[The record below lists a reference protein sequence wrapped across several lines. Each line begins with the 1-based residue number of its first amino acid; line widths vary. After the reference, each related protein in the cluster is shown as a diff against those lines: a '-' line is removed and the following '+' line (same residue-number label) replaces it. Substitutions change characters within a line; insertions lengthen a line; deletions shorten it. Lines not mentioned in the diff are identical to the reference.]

1 MEALLK
7 LQKKKADQWYKEPW
21 MLLVIGGPLFVVL
34 ASLFTA
40 FLAWKSA
47 DKVVA
52 EDYYKQGL
60 MINKDIHRDANARQY
75 NMSAEVVLDAAAGK
89 LVLHLEGSQLPTSVY
104 FSIAGAIDGTT
115 NELARKIIL
124 SQIRPGWYEGDL
136 KKNGVTDSIYRSMWH
151 VKIETTDW
159 RLTADWHEP
168 TQNPLR
174 IRAVN

>member
-1 MEALLK
+1 MEALL
-7 LQKKKADQWYKEPW
+7 QQPKKKADRWYKEPW
-21 MLLVIGGPLFVVL
+21 MLVVIGGPLFVVL

-40 FLAWKSA
+40 FLAYKGA
-47 DKVVA
+47 DNVVA
-52 EDYYKQGL
+52 QDYYKQGL
-60 MINKDIHRDANARQY
+60 MINKDIQKDANARQY

-89 LVLHLEGSQLPTSVY
+89 IVLHLEGTQLPTAVY
-104 FSIAGAIDGTT
+104 FSIAGPVDGTT
-115 NELARKIIL
+115 NELVRKIIL
-124 SQIRPGWYEGDL
+124 SQVRSGWYEGNL
-136 KKNGVTDSIYRSMWH
+136 NKNGIADSVYRSLCH